1 MKLKEKNDVQVK
13 KKKGILNWIEKVGNA
28 LPHPATIFV
37 ILCVIILVVSHIMAS
52 MGISVTYTGLDRATN
67 EIKEITV
74 AVKSLLTKEGIV
86 SILESTVTNFTSFAA
101 LGTVLV
107 AMLGVG
113 VAEGTGFIAAILRKL
128 VLSTPKRLITVVVV
142 LAGVLSSIASDAGYV
157 VLVPLGAI
165 VFLSMGRHPM
175 AGLAAAFAGVSGG
188 FSANFM
194 FGPTDALLAGIS
206 TEAAKMNDAVASVG
220 VTDNWYFIIASTLLI
235 TIIGTIV
242 TEKIV
247 EPRLGEYKGNAK
259 VDGNTEIGAEEKRG
273 LKFAGFTAIIIAIAL
288 GFATIPQNAILRNAE
303 TGSLLEHSPLINSIV
318 VIISLIFLVLGVA
331 YGIGAKR
338 IKNDKD
344 IVKEMG
350 KTMSTMGG
358 YIVLVF
364 FASQFIKYFSES
376 NIGTIIA
383 VKGADFLEASNI
395 GGIPLI
401 LGFIAVTAFINLF
414 MGSASAKWA
423 IMAPIFIPMLMRLG
437 YSPEFTQMAYRIGDS
452 TTNIISPL
460 MTYFALIVS
469 FAEKYDKESG
479 IGTMISTMVPY
490 SISLLIGWS
499 VLLIIWVTF
508 NIPLGPGA
516 YIGL

>member
-1 MKLKEKNDVQVK
+1 MAVNQSKPV
-13 KKKGILNWIEKVGNA
+13 KKKGILNFIEKVGNA

-37 ILCVIILVVSHIMAS
+37 ILCGIIMVVSHVMAK
-52 MGISVTYTGLDRATN
+52 MGVSVTYDALNMTTNQIEAT
-67 EIKEITV
+67 TV
-74 AVKSLLTKEGIV
+74 TVKSLISSEGIV
-86 SILESTVTNFTSFAA
+86 AMLEGALKNFTSFAP

-113 VAEGTGFIAAILRKL
+113 VAEGTGLIGTALKKL
-128 VLSTPKRLITVVVV
+128 VISTPKTLITLVVV

-157 VLVPLGAI
+157 VLIPLGAI

-188 FSANFM
+188 FSANLM

-206 TEAAKMNDAVASVG
+206 TEAAKIQSATAGVE
-220 VTDNWYFIIASTLLI
+220 VTDNWFFLIASTFLI
-235 TIIGTIV
+235 AIIGTLV

-247 EPRLGEYKGNAK
+247 EPRLGEYKGDAK
-259 VDGNTEIGAEEKRG
+259 VDQNINLNPTEKKG
-273 LKFAGFTAIIIAIAL
+273 LKFAGIASIFVVIVLAI
-288 GFATIPQNAILRNAE
+288 ATIPQNAILRNAE
-303 TGSLLEHSPLINSIV
+303 TGSLVDKSPLMNSIV
-318 VIISLIFLVLGVA
+318 VIIAIVFLILGVA
-331 YGIGAKR
+331 YGIGAGS

-344 IVKEMG
+344 IIKEMG

-364 FASQFIKYFSES
+364 FAAQFVQYFAQS
-376 NIGTIIA
+376 NVGTVIA
-383 VKGADFLEASNI
+383 VKGADFLKAANI

-401 LGFIAVTAFINLF
+401 LGFILVTAFVNLF

-423 IMAPIFIPMLMRLG
+423 IMAPIFIPMLMEMG
-437 YSPEFTQMAYRIGDS
+437 FAPEFTQMAYRIGDS
-452 TTNIISPL
+452 STNIISPL

-490 SISLLIGWS
+490 SISFLLGWSALLIVWMM
-499 VLLIIWVTF
+499 LNL
-508 NIPLGPGA
+508 PLGPGA
-516 YIGL
+516 SIMM